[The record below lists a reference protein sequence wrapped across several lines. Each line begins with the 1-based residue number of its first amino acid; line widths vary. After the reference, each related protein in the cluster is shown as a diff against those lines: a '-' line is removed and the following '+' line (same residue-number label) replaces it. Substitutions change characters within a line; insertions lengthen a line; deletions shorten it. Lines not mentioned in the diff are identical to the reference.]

1 MTLSPADGATR
12 RAMLAAGLAG
22 GAGLCAPG
30 AEAAPAALDLAT
42 PAGRLRAYMMM
53 RGALDDRLVIGFVE
67 GRYYGVVDAELT
79 PLYGVVAA
87 TFARYR
93 ARPGGGYAGASYEVA
108 FFTDLATGAALDTFL
123 NPYTGE
129 RVDVVNS
136 AFPPSTLA
144 ITDDLAITAPTGPP
158 GLTLSDRVIAVQAS
172 GSDVW
177 LTEQVSSAF
186 TLPGAAKPVRY
197 SEVTSLH
204 ALASD
209 LSAPGAK
216 SAPCQTAYTSI
227 VSWRPW
233 LKMGDHPGH
242 LLGNG
247 VGRYNATFETLPD
260 AWRAAAA
267 QRRPD
272 VLKDPSAPLSGL
284 LKD

>member
-1 MTLSPADGATR
+1 MTPSPADGATR

-30 AEAAPAALDLAT
+30 AEAAPPALDLAT
-42 PAGRLRAYMMM
+42 PAGRLRAYMLM

-79 PLYGVVAA
+79 PLYGVFAA

-93 ARPGGGYAGASYEVA
+93 PRPGGGFDGASYEVA

-123 NPYTGE
+123 NPYTGA
-129 RVDVVNS
+129 RVDVANA
-136 AFPPSTLA
+136 AFPPATLA
-144 ITDDLAITAPTGPP
+144 IAEDLTITAPTGPP
-158 GLTLSDRVIAVQAS
+158 GVSLGDRVIAVQAQ
-172 GSDVW
+172 GGDVW
-177 LTEQVSSAF
+177 MTEQVVGAY
-186 TLPGAAKPVRY
+186 TPPGAAKAVRY
-197 SEVTSLH
+197 SEITALH

-216 SAPCQTAYTSI
+216 SVPCQTSYTSV

-233 LKMGDHPGH
+233 LQMGDHPGH

-247 VGRYNATFETLPD
+247 VGRYGATLDTVPET
-260 AWRAAAA
+260 WRRAAA

-272 VLKDPSAPLSGL
+272 VLRDPAGPLAGL
-284 LKD
+284 LGG